1 LEEYLPAAKLFCRQ
15 NSEDKK
21 MRNIKYNFL
30 FVIGLVLTLGLTTAF
45 AGGKD
50 DKVKRPKNTGILTV
64 KTTPGAYPVR
74 IDGQVVGMSGVS
86 TPAEFYLSPGMHRVE
101 IEGPNGQ
108 MFSKEIEIRRDAKN
122 CICIKVIE
130 ETTKRPCPYDIYLSG
145 PDRVIEGDL
154 ITFAS
159 NNRVTSGAVP
169 VIYTWAV
176 SPSNVN
182 ITSGLQTSSITVD
195 TTGMAGQTIT
205 ADLDVNDGVYDA
217 ACRQRISVPTIVDR
231 KPELPTN
238 YKFDE
243 FDSLAFDDDKARLD
257 AFAIELQNKP
267 DSQGYIILYQGTDK
281 VSKRSRNADTIGKRT
296 LDYLVKVRGVDP
308 RRIVIT
314 NWGTRPKTRYELWI
328 IPPGAMPPVP
338 Q

>member
-1 LEEYLPAAKLFCRQ
+1 
-15 NSEDKK
+15 
-21 MRNIKYNFL
+21 M
-30 FVIGLVLTLGLTTAF
+30 IGLVLTLGLTTAF
-45 AGGKD
+45 AGSND
-50 DKVKRPKNTGILTV
+50 DKNKRPKNAGILTV
-64 KTTPGAYPVR
+64 KTTPIAYPVR
-74 IDGQVVGMSGVS
+74 VDGQVLGMSGVD
-86 TPAEFYLSPGMHRVE
+86 TPAEFYLAPGMHSVE
-101 IEGPNGQ
+101 VEGPNGQ
-108 MFSKEIEIRRDAKN
+108 MFSKEIEIRRGIKN
-122 CICIKVIE
+122 CVCLKIIE

-145 PDRVIEGDL
+145 PDRVTEGDL

-159 NNRVTSGAVP
+159 NNRVTSGAIP
-169 VIYTWAV
+169 VIYNWTV
-176 SPSNVN
+176 SSNAN
-182 ITSGLQTSSITVD
+182 ITSGLGTSAITVE
-195 TTGMAGQTIT
+195 TTGMGGQTIT

-217 ACRQRISVPTIVDR
+217 TCRQRISVPTIVDK
-231 KPELPTN
+231 KPELPKN
-238 YKFDE
+238 YKFDD
-243 FDSLAFDDDKARLD
+243 FDSLSFDDDKARLV

-281 VSKRSRNADTIGKRT
+281 ISRRSRNADTIGKRT

>member
-1 LEEYLPAAKLFCRQ
+1 
-15 NSEDKK
+15 

-30 FVIGLVLTLGLTTAF
+30 YVIALVLTLGLTDAF
-45 AGGKD
+45 AHSAD

-64 KTTPGAYPVR
+64 KTTPIAYPVR
-74 IDGQVVGMSGVS
+74 VDGQVVGMSGVD
-86 TPAEFYLSPGMHRVE
+86 TPAEFYLAPGMHRIE

-108 MFSKEIEIRRDAKN
+108 LFSKEVEIRRGAKN
-122 CICIKVIE
+122 CVCLKIIE

-159 NNRVTSGAVP
+159 NNRVTTGAVP
-169 VIYTWAV
+169 VKYAWAV
-176 SPSNVN
+176 SPSGVN
-182 ITSGLQTSSITVD
+182 ITSGLGTPAITVD

-217 ACRQRISVPTIVDR
+217 TCRQRISVPTVVDR
-231 KPELPTN
+231 KPELPKN
-238 YKFDE
+238 YRFDE

-257 AFAIELQNKP
+257 AFAIELQNNP
-267 DSQGYIILYQGTDK
+267 DSQGYIILYQGTDR
-281 VSKRSRNADTIGKRT
+281 VSRRSRNADNISKRT

-314 NWGTRPKTRYELWI
+314 NGGSRPKTRYELWV
-328 IPPGAMPPVP
+328 IPPGAQPPVP